1 MMRDS
6 ISPTM
11 LSAGV
16 RNNVIPAEARANLN
30 IRLLPGDTIDV
41 LLADLTKLV
50 NDPQIKFE
58 VQQDAGLAAP
68 PSSLESDF
76 YAMISKVASAQFANA
91 PGAHRRGVCRLPLN
105 QYELSPLENCLHHRT
120 GQRVAAHDRKT
131 AAGRDGCGPTEFLSR
146 NP

>member
-1 MMRDS
+1 MKSLDTTDRGEHAQRVISDANPLWSSMMRDS
-6 ISPTM
+6 IAPTM

-41 LLADLTKLV
+41 LLAALTKLV

-58 VQQDAGLAAP
+58 VQPDAGLAAP

-76 YAMISKVASAQFANA
+76 YATITKVAGAQFGNA
-91 PGAHRRGVCRLPLN
+91 AVLPF
-105 QYELSPLENCLHHRT
+105 QST
-120 GQRVAAHDRKT
+120 G
-131 AAGRDGCGPTEFLSR
+131 
-146 NP
+146 